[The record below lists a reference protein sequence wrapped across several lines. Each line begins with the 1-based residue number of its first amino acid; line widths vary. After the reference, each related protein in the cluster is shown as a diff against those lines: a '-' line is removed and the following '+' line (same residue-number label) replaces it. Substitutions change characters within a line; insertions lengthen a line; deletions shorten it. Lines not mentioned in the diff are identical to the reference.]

1 MTQEEFKQ
9 EVIRIRPHL
18 IATAQRYLHDTD
30 EAEDIVQDV
39 LLCLWKM
46 IDTLKIPFDSLAGIL
61 TRNRCIDKVRRQK
74 PVVRMEQLADVYE
87 EPTNHD
93 LLERT
98 MCMVETLPDM
108 QQTIIRLRHMEGM
121 EMKEIAQLTGS
132 TEVAV
137 RKALSRAR
145 KALAMRVRGLDY

>member
-9 EVIRIRPHL
+9 EVKRIRSHL
-18 IATAQRYLHDTD
+18 VTTAQRYLHDAD

-39 LLCLWKM
+39 LLQLWQM
-46 IDTLKIPFDSLAGIL
+46 IDTLRIPFDSLAGIL
-61 TRNRCIDKVRRQK
+61 VRNRCIDKLRRQK
-74 PVVRMEQLADVYE
+74 SVVRMEQLVDVYE
-87 EPTNHD
+87 EDVDHD

-98 MCMVETLPDM
+98 
-108 QQTIIRLRHMEGM
+108 QTIIRLRHMEGM
-121 EMKEIAQLTGS
+121 QMSEIAQLTGS

-145 KALAMRVRGLDY
+145 KALAEKVRGLDY